1 MKIFNNTHLSLTAYL
16 TALLLVCACGSVT
29 DPIGSSDLDGGTD
42 TDTDGD
48 TDSDTDTD
56 TDTDSDTDTDTDSD
70 TDTDTG
76 PVTEEYICDDLDDDS
91 DSEIDEGCDDDSD
104 DYCDENMAI
113 SGTPL
118 ECPNGGYDCDDT
130 DPDIYPGST
139 IHQEGID
146 YDCDGLN
153 EYMMTLV
160 ISVDDLLVDLCL
172 NGNFVPTLGTYSN
185 QWPYTDTYSLVMETG
200 NNTLGIHGQDT
211 GASISAFIATV
222 EVDGQEFR
230 TDGVM
235 PPSSSI
241 AYTSSDPEWSQTE
254 WRYFP
259 TLATGPEVNWCHS
272 VFDDSS
278 WGPAIRSG
286 IDGSTPVSNWGWL
299 GYAPWTFGCPTA
311 PYCPGDFYPY
321 YTDSISNNEP
331 MWVWDYNPTSL
342 ADAWF
347 RLNVA
352 IP

>member
-1 MKIFNNTHLSLTAYL
+1 MKNLENTHLSLVAYL
-16 TALLLVCACGSVT
+16 TVFLLVCACGSVT
-29 DPIGSSDLDGGTD
+29 DPVGSSNLDGGTD

-48 TDSDTDTD
+48 TDTDA
-56 TDTDSDTDTDTDSD
+56 DTDSDT
-70 TDTDTG
+70 
-76 PVTEEYICDDLDDDS
+76 DS

-130 DPDIYPGST
+130 NPDIYPWST

-172 NGNFVPTLGTYSN
+172 NGNFVSTLGAYSN
-185 QWPYTDTYSLVMETG
+185 QWPYADTYYLVMETG

-230 TDGVM
+230 SDGVM

-241 AYTSSDPEWSQTE
+241 PYTSSDPEWTQTE

-259 TLATGPEVNWCHS
+259 TWARAPRSTGATRCS
-272 VFDDSS
+272 T
-278 WGPAIRSG
+278 IRRGDRPSG
-286 IDGSTPVSNWGWL
+286 R
-299 GYAPWTFGCPTA
+299 
-311 PYCPGDFYPY
+311 
-321 YTDSISNNEP
+321 E
-331 MWVWDYNPTSL
+331 
-342 ADAWF
+342 
-347 RLNVA
+347 
-352 IP
+352 